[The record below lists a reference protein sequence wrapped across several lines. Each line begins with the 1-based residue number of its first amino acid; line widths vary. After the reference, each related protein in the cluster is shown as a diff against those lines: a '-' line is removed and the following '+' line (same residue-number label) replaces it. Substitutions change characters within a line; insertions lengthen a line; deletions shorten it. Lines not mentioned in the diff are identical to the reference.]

1 MDNEKE
7 IQAIQEEIKVKEAKI
22 KELRSDIKLLKKD
35 IENLENKNKVEKF
48 EPSVFNHCNRK
59 RYPSKLGK
67 CPRLGLRRFDGH
79 GSKNQHF
86 LFSSF

>member
-1 MDNEKE
+1 MDKEKE

-48 EPSVFNHCNRK
+48 D
-59 RYPSKLGK
+59 KLEKVLQEQGISFDEFI
-67 CPRLGLRRFDGH
+67 RRMRGV
-79 GSKNQHF
+79 
-86 LFSSF
+86 